1 MARLG
6 FIEFYYSTKHK
17 PVDKYKCDNAN
28 VLNLLKSLEAKGVE
42 TLAIDLADVADP
54 FKQYHKASSGPILI
68 SAPFS
73 ARFGVRII
81 KNISARPSRPCAAMS
96 RKATGPRWR
105 FFPRGDKKLGR
116 EYLIEEFLE
125 NYIGELEGRIEAPE
139 AN

>member
-42 TLAIDLADVADP
+42 TSAIDLADVADL
-54 FKQYHKASSGPILI
+54 SSSITRPPAAPIPI

-81 KNISARPSRPCAAMS
+81 KNISAKPSRPCAATPCLLYTS
-96 RKATGPRWR
+96 DAA
-105 FFPRGDKKLGR
+105 D
-116 EYLIEEFLE
+116 E
-125 NYIGELEGRIEAPE
+125 
-139 AN
+139 